1 MLLHR
6 SVLFSFVVFYC
17 FVSCKENS
25 GGASVYE
32 EKINSIVEDT
42 FDNENEVLPA
52 EVVVSELEQSLLS
65 AGLVDVLNVIPE
77 AQVDLKY
84 STSDNFM
91 GIDLYGSLTRCYL
104 QPDVADKLAVAHNYL
119 QTRDSTLTFL
129 IYDGVRPRCIQQAMW
144 DTLDMPVEE
153 KVKYVSNP
161 KHGSLHNFGAAIDLT
176 LAYKE
181 NGEALDM
188 GTPYDFFGIEA
199 YPIKEPLMLE
209 KNRITQEAVDNRK
222 LLRRC
227 MMKGGFF
234 NIQTEWWHFNSCNR
248 EEAKQLYQI
257 VE

>member
-1 MLLHR
+1 MLFYRIIL
-6 SVLFSFVVFYC
+6 SLFVVFY
-17 FVSCKENS
+17 FLTSCKENID
-25 GGASVYE
+25 GTSVYE

-42 FDNENEVLPA
+42 IVNDNGGLPA

-77 AQVDLKY
+77 ALVDLKY

-91 GIDLYGSLTRCYL
+91 GIDLYGALTRCYL

-161 KHGSLHNFGAAIDLT
+161 KHGSLHNFG
-176 LAYKE
+176 
-181 NGEALDM
+181 
-188 GTPYDFFGIEA
+188 
-199 YPIKEPLMLE
+199 
-209 KNRITQEAVDNRK
+209 
-222 LLRRC
+222 
-227 MMKGGFF
+227 
-234 NIQTEWWHFNSCNR
+234 
-248 EEAKQLYQI
+248 
-257 VE
+257 

>member
-1 MLLHR
+1 M
-6 SVLFSFVVFYC
+6 FVVFYLLT
-17 FVSCKENS
+17 SCKENID
-25 GGASVYE
+25 GTSVTE

-42 FDNENEVLPA
+42 IANYNEVLPA

-77 AQVDLKY
+77 ALVDLKY

-91 GIDLYGSLTRCYL
+91 GFDLYGALTRCYL

-129 IYDGVRPRCIQQAMW
+129 IYDGVRPRSIQQAMW
-144 DTLDMPVEE
+144 DTLDMPIEE
-153 KVKYVSNP
+153 KAKYVSNP
-161 KHGSLHNFGAAIDLT
+161 KNGSLHNFGAAIDLT
-176 LAYKE
+176 LAYKK
-181 NGEALDM
+181 NGEPLDM